1 MLAALL
7 LSAWMPTADA
17 KGHDAR
23 DARLLGDA
31 ASTYWEGVR
40 WGDPNKAGAYLPAL
54 TSRAALTGMLTDP
67 HVRLTDAT
75 VLQVELG
82 TAPSKDAPRPA
93 VAVIRLE
100 TIDMDRNRYETLTY
114 VQHWLGSGSAWH
126 VDEAQSP
133 LGVDRPWVL
142 APAP

>member
-1 MLAALL
+1 MLGVALVGL
-7 LSAWMPTADA
+7 AFA
-17 KGHDAR
+17 GGRHDAR

-40 WGDPNKAGAYLPAL
+40 WGDANKAGAYLPGLDTRVAL
-54 TSRAALTGMLTDP
+54 TTMLADP

-82 TAPSKDAPRPA
+82 ADPGKDAARTAA
-93 VAVIRLE
+93 VVVRLE
-100 TIDMDRNRYETLTY
+100 TIDVQKNRYETLTY
-114 VQHWLGSGSAWH
+114 VQHWEGHGAVWQ
-126 VDEAQSP
+126 VDAAQSP

-142 APAP
+142 PPAP